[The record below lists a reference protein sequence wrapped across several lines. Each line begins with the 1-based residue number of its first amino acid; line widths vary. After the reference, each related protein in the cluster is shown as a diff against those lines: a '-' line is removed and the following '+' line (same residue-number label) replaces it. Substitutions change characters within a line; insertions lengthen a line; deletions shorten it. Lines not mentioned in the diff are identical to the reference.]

1 MWLEETTARATC
13 PLWSTTTML
22 PINGVSFPP
31 TWATDAAT
39 QGCQLLTSHYDKRFW
54 AAGLLSPVE
63 GWSVTDRRWYK
74 TESRCRQVLHL
85 KAWLPHK
92 HTHQALTSPSL
103 QKVPFSPVINR
114 EAVRWP
120 SIVCIKARTEYVW
133 AVQVKIVPRVSAWQ
147 RSIWCQNC
155 FSGLTLMHITPFKA
169 DQDWISLASVG
180 LVTGLF

>member
-13 PLWSTTTML
+13 RLWSTTTML

-54 AAGLLSPVE
+54 AAGLLSPAE

-92 HTHQALTSPSL
+92 HTHTKPWPLPVSRKCHLALLLTERLWGGPVSCVLKPGQSTYGLCRWRLCQESLPDNARYDVRTVSP
-103 QKVPFSPVINR
+103 
-114 EAVRWP
+114 
-120 SIVCIKARTEYVW
+120 
-133 AVQVKIVPRVSAWQ
+133 
-147 RSIWCQNC
+147 
-155 FSGLTLMHITPFKA
+155 G
-169 DQDWISLASVG
+169 
-180 LVTGLF
+180 